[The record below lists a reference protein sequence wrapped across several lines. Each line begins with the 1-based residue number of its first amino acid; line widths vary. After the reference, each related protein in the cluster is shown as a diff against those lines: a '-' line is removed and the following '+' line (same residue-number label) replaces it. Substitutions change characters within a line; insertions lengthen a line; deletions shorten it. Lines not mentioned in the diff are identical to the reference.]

1 MSATKPP
8 TIRDV
13 AQTAGLSVATVS
25 RYLNKQLRLPPATAT
40 KVDAA
45 VGKLSFRPNAIA
57 RRLSRGT
64 SETLGFIT
72 SDIAH
77 PFFAAIASSAEAEAM
92 ELGYTLAMFNT
103 RNKVAQE
110 LNFLSRIDDQQ
121 VDGVL
126 FLTNHPDD
134 GRLRDKIAMT
144 RNVVLLDE
152 DVAGTDVPKVFADSE
167 AGARLAT
174 RHLIENGHR
183 TIGFIAGPR
192 TLRSSRE
199 RHRGFVTEVE
209 SAGLTVDPRHVL
221 FGQYEEGFGYA
232 AFASLCQPSN
242 RPTAIFAA
250 ADMLAIGLIRAAGSA
265 QVSVPRDL
273 SVVGFADM
281 LHVDLLSP
289 PLTTV
294 RQSTAQFGRRGVQ
307 LLVAQLRG
315 EASPNTIERVPVEL
329 VVRGSVNNLGGGISR
344 PRAGERR
351 ERSTPPG
358 QARGG
363 AAREADGQPAKRR

>member
-77 PFFAAIASSAEAEAM
+77 PFFAAIASAAEAEAM
-92 ELGYTLAMFNT
+92 ALGYTLAMFNT
-103 RNKVAQE
+103 RNHVAQE

-134 GRLRDKIAMT
+134 GRLRDKIAVT
-144 RNVVLLDE
+144 RSVVLLDE

-192 TLRSSRE
+192 MLRSSRE
-199 RHRGFVTEVE
+199 RHRGFVKEVE
-209 SAGLTVDPRHVL
+209 SAGLNVDPRHVL
-221 FGQYEEGFGYA
+221 FGQYEESFGYA
-232 AFASLCQPSN
+232 AFGSLRQRGN
-242 RPTAIFAA
+242 LPTAIFAA
-250 ADMLAIGLIRAAGSA
+250 ADMLAIGLIRAARDA
-265 QVSVPRDL
+265 AMSVPRDL

-281 LHVDLLSP
+281 LHVDLLNP

-315 EASPNTIERVPVEL
+315 ETPPNTIERVPVEL
-329 VVRGSVNNLGGGISR
+329 IVRGSVNDIGGTTSHR
-344 PRAGERR
+344 RAGRR
-351 ERSTPPG
+351 QDRATSPG
-358 QARGG
+358 GARRRTTRGG
-363 AAREADGQPAKRR
+363 

>member
-13 AQTAGLSVATVS
+13 AHTAGLSVATVS
-25 RYLNKQLRLPPATAT
+25 RYLNKQLRLPPETAI

-77 PFFAAIASSAEAEAM
+77 PFFAAIASAAEAEAM
-92 ELGYTLAMFNT
+92 RLGYTLAMFNT
-103 RNKVAQE
+103 RNQIERE

-126 FLTNHPDD
+126 FLTNHSDD
-134 GRLRDKIAMT
+134 GSLRDKIKAT

-152 DVAGTDVPKVFADSE
+152 DVAGTRVPKVFADS
-167 AGARLAT
+167 AVGARIAT
-174 RHLIENGHR
+174 RHLVENGHR
-183 TIGFIAGPR
+183 AIGFVSGPR
-192 TLRSSRE
+192 SLRSSRE
-199 RHRGFVTEVE
+199 RFRGFTTEVGE
-209 SAGLTVDPRHVL
+209 AGLAVDMGNVL
-221 FGQYEEGFGYA
+221 FGQYEEEFGVR
-232 AFASLCQPSN
+232 AFASLWSGRS
-242 RPTAIFAA
+242 RPTAVFAA
-250 ADMLAIGLIRAAGSA
+250 ADMLAIGLIRAARAAG
-265 QVSVPRDL
+265 VGVPDDL

-281 LHVDLLSP
+281 LHVDLFDP

-294 RQSTAQFGRRGVQ
+294 RQSTELFGRLGVQ
-307 LLVAQLRG
+307 LLVSQLRG
-315 EASPNTIERVPVEL
+315 EAPQKIVERVPVEL
-329 VVRGSVNNLGGGISR
+329 VVRGSVSR
-344 PRAGERR
+344 PRATLSG
-351 ERSTPPG
+351 
-358 QARGG
+358 RGSG
-363 AAREADGQPAKRR
+363 GRGSPLFQRAAPQ